1 MEFYKVPWRLVP
13 NKLVRY
19 PGGRE
24 IDRFRGVEPAL
35 DNGRPEAW
43 VGSDCIVY
51 NTEEMGNPYE
61 GRAEVDLPDG
71 KRVYLYDM
79 LQSHPE
85 EILGEKHMAVSG
97 KNLGVLVKLL
107 DAQYQLG
114 LQSHPTREYA
124 KKAFNSDYGK
134 AESWIVIGMRDDV
147 PEPPYMYL
155 GFKEGMTRE
164 KFQWKSAAIRCR

>member
-1 MEFYKVPWRLVP
+1 MEFYQVPWRLVP

-43 VGSDCIVY
+43 VGSDCIVC

-79 LQSHPE
+79 LQRFW
-85 EILGEKHMAVSG
+85 G
-97 KNLGVLVKLL
+97 
-107 DAQYQLG
+107 
-114 LQSHPTREYA
+114 QSIWRSRARTWA
-124 KKAFNSDYGK
+124 
-134 AESWIVIGMRDDV
+134 
-147 PEPPYMYL
+147 
-155 GFKEGMTRE
+155 
-164 KFQWKSAAIRCR
+164 C